1 MSNKIINSPIERTTR
16 KLFSMVIERLAVV
29 ISKESLSFSQ
39 VAALHIIDREGFIN
53 INDISNK
60 LNLSV
65 SATSRMID
73 ELVKKEFVVR
83 KEDPKNRRVKILSLS
98 PNGENFMNNISIE
111 RVKIIRQSANLIA
124 DKLKI
129 IKNSKG
135 EKK

>member
-16 KLFSMVIERLAVV
+16 KLFSMVVERLAVV

-73 ELVKKEFVVR
+73 ELVKKEFIER

-98 PNGENFMNNISIE
+98 PNGENFMNNLSIE

-129 IKNSKG
+129 IKNNKR